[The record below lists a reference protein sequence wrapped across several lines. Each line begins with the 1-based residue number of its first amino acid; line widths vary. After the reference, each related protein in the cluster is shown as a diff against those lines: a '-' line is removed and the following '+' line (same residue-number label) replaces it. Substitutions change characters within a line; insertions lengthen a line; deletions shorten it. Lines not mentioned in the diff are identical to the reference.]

1 MGGGVH
7 LLRVGMPVKTCWAC
21 FAYVMRLLKMACAEP
36 RENEKGKTTVSI
48 QLEIP
53 QRGMI
58 ELQHAVFDM
67 YGTLAVDGVAVPGV
81 AERLQTVSSQ
91 LVVHLLTAGTDSRR
105 RSELERTFGFPFHI
119 MYNGDEKMR
128 YVHQL
133 GPANVIAFGN
143 GVGDSSMLRLAS
155 IGVAVLTPE
164 GIARQAGQ
172 SADILVYGPINA
184 LDLLLKPTRLVAT
197 LCG

>member
-1 MGGGVH
+1 MS
-7 LLRVGMPVKTCWAC
+7 M
-21 FAYVMRLLKMACAEP
+21 
-36 RENEKGKTTVSI
+36 

-58 ELQHAVFDM
+58 ELQHAVFDI

-81 AERLQTVSSQ
+81 AECLQTLSSQ
-91 LVVHLLTAGTDSRR
+91 LAIHLLTAGTDSK
-105 RSELERTFGFPFHI
+105 RSELERTVGFPFHI

-128 YVHQL
+128 YVQQL
-133 GPANVIAFGN
+133 GPGSVIAFGN

-155 IGVAVLTPE
+155 IGVAVLTSE
-164 GIARQAGQ
+164 GIARHAGQ
-172 SADILVYGPINA
+172 TADVLVYGPINA

>member
-1 MGGGVH
+1 M
-7 LLRVGMPVKTCWAC
+7 
-21 FAYVMRLLKMACAEP
+21 
-36 RENEKGKTTVSI
+36 SI

-58 ELQHAVFDM
+58 ELQHAVFDI

-91 LVVHLLTAGTDSRR
+91 LTLHLLTSGTDSR

-128 YVHQL
+128 YVQQL
-133 GPANVIAFGN
+133 GPTSVIAFGN

-155 IGVAVLTPE
+155 IGVAVLTSE
-164 GIARQAGQ
+164 GAARHAGQ
-172 SADILVYGPINA
+172 AADVVVYGPINA
-184 LDLLLKPTRLVAT
+184 LDLLLHPTRLIAT
-197 LCG
+197 LRG